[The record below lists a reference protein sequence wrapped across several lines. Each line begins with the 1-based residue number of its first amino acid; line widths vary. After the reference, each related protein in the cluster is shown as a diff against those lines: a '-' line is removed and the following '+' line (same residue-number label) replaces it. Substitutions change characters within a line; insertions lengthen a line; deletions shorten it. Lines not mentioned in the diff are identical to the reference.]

1 MMQKNVR
8 GLIRPLELTSQN
20 RLGLFT
26 SLKEQRLQLLLHSYF
41 QVRLFVEEKTSN
53 IVVTLKIFSLH
64 E

>member
-8 GLIRPLELTSQN
+8 GLIRRLELTSQN